1 MTTPKA
7 SDGRTLLRDAL
18 AVMFKRKRLI
28 LGLFL
33 IVAVGI
39 SAAVLSVP
47 ASFEVTGK
55 LVVTRAR
62 GDMLVT
68 AGDSKNFNYG
78 LTAPSV
84 QDMAVHADLLKTR
97 SLLERVAKKL
107 GLDRRRHEARAT
119 TPTLMSLG
127 QVFALIPERF
137 QGWLPWPSGSSP
149 SGDGTP
155 AVRTELDK
163 AVDRLAAGLAVQ
175 VVPNSNLILVRFRG
189 EDPAKGAEVLN
200 ALLEMYLDHH
210 LELRRPRGVTDFF
223 VSQRERLE
231 EVLRKSEQDL
241 KAFQER
247 FPLLS
252 APTQIDA
259 YAKRLAEADNSLL
272 DAQSD
277 MQEHTNR
284 LEALRARIAQ
294 EPDRIVKSQSVKYN
308 PLIHTIRERL
318 LTLQLQREKLLS
330 LYTDNDRRVQ
340 DIDREIGTLKDRLAQ
355 AESVTWVPDAE
366 VTERNGVKTDL
377 VEKVMT
383 SELLLTKGDIRIAR
397 ARDIGE
403 LMRKR
408 LRDIALAEIEKERLV
423 REIQS
428 NSEAYLL
435 YRKKVEEARITE
447 AMDDSRIMNVT
458 IGDLA
463 SPRGTPVGAPKNLS
477 LLFAVA
483 VGLVSG
489 IGGAFL
495 REFFDG
501 SIKTEGEIRSAVDLP
516 VLGSIGEEKNGKN
529 GKGNGKNGNG
539 NGKNGNGHGKN
550 GNGKGGNGYH

>member
-1 MTTPKA
+1 MTSAKH

-18 AVMFKRKRLI
+18 GVMFKRKRLI

-33 IVAVGI
+33 IVAAGI

-47 ASFEVTGK
+47 ASYEVTGK
-55 LVVTRAR
+55 LVVTRSR
-62 GDMLVT
+62 GDILVT

-78 LTAPSV
+78 LTAPST
-84 QDMAVHADLLKTR
+84 QDMAVHAELLKTR
-97 SLLERVAKKL
+97 ALLERVARKL
-107 GLDRRRHEARAT
+107 GLDQRKHEAKS

-137 QGWLPWPSGSSP
+137 QGWLPWPSAAAPGGSQGAP
-149 SGDGTP
+149 
-155 AVRTELDK
+155 VRTELDK
-163 AVDRLAAGLAVQ
+163 AVDRLSLNLAVQ

-189 EDPAKGAEVLN
+189 ADPGEGAEILN

-210 LELRRPRGVTDFF
+210 LELRRPRGVTEFF
-223 VSQRERLE
+223 AHQRDRLE
-231 EVLRKSEQDL
+231 DVLRKSEHDL
-241 KAFQER
+241 KTFQER

-252 APTQIDA
+252 ANTQVDA

-277 MQEHTNR
+277 VQEHENR
-284 LEALRARIAQ
+284 LEAVKARLAS
-294 EPDRIVKSQSVKYN
+294 EPDRVVKQQSVKYN
-308 PLIHTIRERL
+308 PLIHQIRDRL
-318 LTLQLQREKLLS
+318 LTLQMQREKLLG
-330 LYTDNDRRVQ
+330 LYTENDRRVQ
-340 DIDREIGTLKDRLAQ
+340 DVNREVEALQERLAG
-355 AESVTWVPDAE
+355 AEAKKWVPDSE
-366 VTERNGVKTDL
+366 VSERNLVKLDL
-377 VEKVMT
+377 EDKLMA
-383 SELLLTKGDIRIAR
+383 SQLLIQRGDIRINR
-397 ARDIGE
+397 AKDIGE

-408 LRDIALAEIEKERLV
+408 LRDIALAEIEKDKLV
-423 REIQS
+423 REIQA

-435 YRKKVEEARITE
+435 YRKKVEEARISE

-458 IGDLA
+458 IGELA
-463 SPRGTPVGAPKNLS
+463 SHRGTPVGAPKNLS

-501 SIKTEGEIRSAVDLP
+501 SIKTESEIRSAVDLP
-516 VLGSIGEEKNGKN
+516 VLGTIGEERNGKN
-529 GKGNGKNGNG
+529 GKSNGKNGNG
-539 NGKNGNGHGKN
+539 NGKNGKGN
-550 GNGKGGNGYH
+550 GNGKGGNGSH